1 MWLYLDKQ
9 PPEIENLLLL
19 TAACPNQEFK
29 SEITIMVSQYFYT
42 IHQWSKC
49 TIVGPNEVVLLVQI
63 VQMNQ
68 AEYDSFAQFVPTPD
82 IPPPKNYQD
91 IYFYIECDSSIG
103 SRAHKNQGILF
114 IYSYTKKSWGGCW
127 QFFVWIFMF
136 KFISELVLQQTTCNS
151 CGKVNLTIECEISRA
166 ISSNMWSYF
175 RRW

>member
-1 MWLYLDKQ
+1 MWLHLDKQ
-9 PPEIENLLLL
+9 PPEIENELLL

-29 SEITIMVSQYFYT
+29 SEITIMVSQYLYT

-68 AEYDSFAQFVPTPD
+68 AECDSFAQFVPTPD

-103 SRAHKNQGILF
+103 SRTHKNQGILF
-114 IYSYTKKSWGGCW
+114 VLSYTKKKLRRLLAIFCVDIYVQIYIWVSCAANDLQLLWKSKFDNRMW
-127 QFFVWIFMF
+127 NFTSHQF
-136 KFISELVLQQTTCNS
+136 
-151 CGKVNLTIECEISRA
+151 
-166 ISSNMWSYF
+166 
-175 RRW
+175 